1 MKTNPTGQ
9 KSHCRNAETKK
20 RLSVRLH
27 RIEGQVRGIERMIE
41 EDAPCMD
48 ILRLLSSVSGAL
60 HGVWAE
66 VLKDH
71 MKGCVREAMATNDE
85 ELVDELIE
93 HLKKI

>member
-1 MKTNPTGQ
+1 MKLKASK
-9 KSHCRNAETKK
+9 KSHCRTAETKK
-20 RLSVRLH
+20 RLAVRLH

-60 HGVWAE
+60 HGVWSE

-71 MKGCVREAMATNDE
+71 MKGCIRDAMATDDE
-85 ELVDELIE
+85 ALVDELIE

>member
-1 MKTNPTGQ
+1 MKKAQ
-9 KSHCRNAETKK
+9 KSGKTHCRTAGTKK
-20 RLSVRLH
+20 RLELRLH

-71 MKGCVREAMATNDE
+71 VKGCVREAMATDDE
-85 ELVDELIE
+85 ALVDELVD